1 MPKIGIL
8 DYGAGNLF
16 SLKCG
21 LKKGGADVEI
31 NETFSRKQDLDGVI
45 LPGVGNFGSAVNAL
59 ESYREDLIEAVNA
72 GLPFLGICLGVQMIF
87 QESEED
93 KGCGLAFLEGST
105 VKLPLSVKSPHM
117 GWNTLEILRSVK
129 FLDGIDD
136 RIWVYFVHSYY
147 PKFNDDTALA
157 ATTNYG
163 VKIPAVVA
171 KRNIF
176 GTQFHPE
183 KSGSAG
189 LRILRNFID
198 ICSR

>member
-1 MPKIGIL
+1 
-8 DYGAGNLF
+8 
-16 SLKCG
+16 
-21 LKKGGADVEI
+21 
-31 NETFSRKQDLDGVI
+31 
-45 LPGVGNFGSAVNAL
+45 
-59 ESYREDLIEAVNA
+59 
-72 GLPFLGICLGVQMIF
+72 
-87 QESEED
+87 
-93 KGCGLAFLEGST
+93 
-105 VKLPLSVKSPHM
+105 
-117 GWNTLEILRSVK
+117 VK

-147 PKFNDDTALA
+147 PKFNDGTALA